1 MCRVQIKASFPRHW
15 IIHCHSNNRVSL
27 TEAKI
32 CCDQIS
38 KLLLTPTAF
47 WGSNFKPLDQLP
59 VKIKKPWKCGVL
71 TWDPPRLCNPGSRHF
86 HAQMIYN
93 ILGYSPVS
101 TCCSSSSLTPPQL
114 TGHLVNPSALPSVRS
129 CVRLPASAS
138 HHCQTSRKTPF
149 HLSLCTNLPRSTSQG
164 LVRGWKQHSGWGSG
178 ALSPDTVC
186 SFASCEMIIAARVL
200 VVSGLGELKS
210 SKTCNSYLNCVGLA
224 QERQS

>member
-1 MCRVQIKASFPRHW
+1 MLWPDKQITFNPYSILGQQFQA
-15 IIHCHSNNRVSL
+15 
-27 TEAKI
+27 T
-32 CCDQIS
+32 
-38 KLLLTPTAF
+38 
-47 WGSNFKPLDQLP
+47 GSVTSQN
-59 VKIKKPWKCGVL
+59 KKPWKCGVL